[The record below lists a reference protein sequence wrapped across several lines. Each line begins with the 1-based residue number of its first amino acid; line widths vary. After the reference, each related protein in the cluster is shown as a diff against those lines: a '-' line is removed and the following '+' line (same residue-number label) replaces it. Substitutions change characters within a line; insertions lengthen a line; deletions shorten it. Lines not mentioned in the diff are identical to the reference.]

1 MRAELGPLV
10 LVTGYCLAGMGVLA
24 ALGFVRANVLGVLAA
39 LGLGFMVGVAAVL
52 LVAIALLCVGVSVGL
67 GALAVLATLIA
78 ASGFTVAWRRAAPPR
93 VRLTRP
99 RPPSLGETRSWAAKR
114 SLADIPR
121 ALRKIGVDRL
131 VAGAVMV
138 ALAVF
143 AVVTVRWA
151 RVQPLHEWDSWSIW
165 ARKGTL
171 LFDFEHMPT
180 AFLTSHVY
188 AFMHSDYPLLIP
200 LYEASWFHAVG
211 AANTESLHVAF
222 WILFVAFLWAAAYVG
237 ARVARPAVWAP
248 LVGLVAVT
256 PAIWNHL
263 MTMYADVPMGLFL
276 MVGVLLLGIWIG
288 GRRHR
293 DLALATLLLAAAA
306 STKNEGLTAAISV
319 LAVAVIVV
327 LLLPATAPS
336 RSRTLAPLGV
346 AIAALV
352 AILAPWRL
360 WLAAHH
366 VASEMPIG
374 RGLDPSYLLSRTD
387 RVQPAVNAL
396 FSQVGNQG
404 NWYYLL
410 PVGLA
415 LLIAALATRGLRSV
429 AAFYGLATFGAGAMV
444 LWAYVISTNELN
456 WLILTSADRT
466 VVGPMLI
473 VVAGVLHL
481 AGALTRDVKRA
492 TPEPTPDPRLRV
504 QTSAPRRKRPR
515 RASAVSRR

>member
-1 MRAELGPLV
+1 MRAELGPFV
-10 LVTGYCLAGMGVLA
+10 LVAGYCLAGMGVLA
-24 ALGFVRANVLGVLAA
+24 ALGFVRANPLGVVAA
-39 LGLGFMVGVAAVL
+39 LGLGFMVGVAVVL
-52 LVAIALLCVGVSVGL
+52 LAGIVLLCVGLSVGL
-67 GALAVLATLIA
+67 GVLAVLAAVVA
-78 ASGFTVAWRRAAPPR
+78 ASGLAVAWRRAAPI
-93 VRLTRP
+93 RLGLRRP
-99 RPPSLGETRSWAAKR
+99 RPPSFTETRSWAAKR
-114 SLADIPR
+114 SPADVPR
-121 ALRKIGVDRL
+121 ALRKLGVDRL
-131 VAGAVMV
+131 VAGAVV
-138 ALAVF
+138 AALAVF
-143 AVVTVRWA
+143 AVATVRWA

-171 LFDFEHMPT
+171 LFAFERMPT

-211 AANTESLHVAF
+211 SANTESLHVAF

-248 LVGLVAVT
+248 LVGLLAVT

-288 GRRHR
+288 SRRHR
-293 DLALATLLLAAAA
+293 DLALAILLLAGAA
-306 STKNEGLTAAISV
+306 STKNEGLTAGVSV
-319 LAVAVIVV
+319 LAAAAIVV
-327 LLLPATAPS
+327 LLLPATAPT
-336 RSRTLAPLGV
+336 RIRTLAPLGV
-346 AIAALV
+346 AIAAFV
-352 AILAPWRL
+352 ALLAPWRL

-366 VASEMPIG
+366 IASEMPIG
-374 RGLDPSYLLSRTD
+374 RGLDPSYLLGRTD
-387 RVQPAVNAL
+387 RLQPAVNAM

-410 PVGLA
+410 PIGLA
-415 LLIAALATRGLRSV
+415 LLIATLATRGLRSV
-429 AAFYGLATFGAGAMV
+429 GAFYALATVGAGVMV

-473 VVAGVLHL
+473 VAAGVLHL
-481 AGALTRDVKRA
+481 AGALTRDIKRA
-492 TPEPTPDPRLRV
+492 EPVRAADRRLRV
-504 QTSAPRRKRPR
+504 QTATPGRKRPR
-515 RASAVSRR
+515 RAAVSRR